1 MYQPWASARTL
12 TNKAIIIFKE
22 LTDISEYGG
31 LAGLFDEV
39 VREYG
44 RSFYR
49 RVDMPFNNGKE
60 FINRNRDTIIRK
72 LQELGDTRQ
81 LITIDGV
88 KVIFNDNS

>member
-1 MYQPWASARTL
+1 
-12 TNKAIIIFKE
+12 
-22 LTDISEYGG
+22 
-31 LAGLFDEV
+31 
-39 VREYG
+39 
-44 RSFYR
+44 
-49 RVDMPFNNGKE
+49 MPFNNGKE

>member
-1 MYQPWASARTL
+1 M
-12 TNKAIIIFKE
+12 
-22 LTDISEYGG
+22 
-31 LAGLFDEV
+31 